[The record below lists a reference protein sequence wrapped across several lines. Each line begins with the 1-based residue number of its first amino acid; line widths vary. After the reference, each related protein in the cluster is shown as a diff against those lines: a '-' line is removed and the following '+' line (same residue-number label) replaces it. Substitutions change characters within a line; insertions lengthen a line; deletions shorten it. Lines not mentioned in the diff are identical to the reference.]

1 LKELLLN
8 LRILY
13 KLMARVVRMKNAE
26 ELIPTRQ
33 SLLSRLK
40 DWSDQESWKLFF
52 DTYWRLIYN
61 TALRAGLTD
70 AEAQDVVQ
78 ETVISVLKS
87 MRTFK
92 YDSASGSFKGWLLRA
107 TGWRITDQFRKRQ
120 RGIDQQNSESPA
132 DEGTATIDRVPD
144 PAGLA
149 LEVAWDEEWDKNL
162 MEAATDRI
170 KRRVDPKQY
179 QIFDLHVFK
188 GWSVSKVARTLNV
201 NPGRVYL
208 AKHRITHLIKKE
220 IHYLQTKPL

>member
-1 LKELLLN
+1 
-8 LRILY
+8 
-13 KLMARVVRMKNAE
+13 
-26 ELIPTRQ
+26 
-33 SLLSRLK
+33 
-40 DWSDQESWKLFF
+40 
-52 DTYWRLIYN
+52 
-61 TALRAGLTD
+61 
-70 AEAQDVVQ
+70 
-78 ETVISVLKS
+78 
-87 MRTFK
+87 
-92 YDSASGSFKGWLLRA
+92 
-107 TGWRITDQFRKRQ
+107 
-120 RGIDQQNSESPA
+120 
-132 DEGTATIDRVPD
+132 VPD

>member
-1 LKELLLN
+1 
-8 LRILY
+8 
-13 KLMARVVRMKNAE
+13 
-26 ELIPTRQ
+26 
-33 SLLSRLK
+33 
-40 DWSDQESWKLFF
+40 
-52 DTYWRLIYN
+52 
-61 TALRAGLTD
+61 
-70 AEAQDVVQ
+70 
-78 ETVISVLKS
+78 

>member
-1 LKELLLN
+1 LERPGEL
-8 LRILY
+8 
-13 KLMARVVRMKNAE
+13 
-26 ELIPTRQ
+26 
-33 SLLSRLK
+33 
-40 DWSDQESWKLFF
+40 
-52 DTYWRLIYN
+52 
-61 TALRAGLTD
+61 
-70 AEAQDVVQ
+70 EA
-78 ETVISVLKS
+78 
-87 MRTFK
+87 
-92 YDSASGSFKGWLLRA
+92 LLRHLLEA
-107 TGWRITDQFRKRQ
+107 DLQYRTQGRTDGRRGPGRGAGDRHLGFEEHADVQIRFRIRFIQ
-120 RGIDQQNSESPA
+120 GLAPA
-132 DEGTATIDRVPD
+132 GHRLADHRPVPETPATIDRVPD